1 VKFGADFRRQEL
13 NYFGES
19 NPRGNFNF
27 TGAATAVPGIAGSGS
42 DFADFLLGVPDSTTI
57 GYGNADKYLRAS
69 TYDASFND
77 DWRVNSALTL
87 NGGLRWD
94 FSEPVTEKYGRL
106 VNLDIAPGFTA
117 AEPVLGS
124 DPVGALTGQTYPSS
138 LIHPDWRT
146 FEPQLGLAWR
156 PISGSSLVVRS
167 SYSLR
172 YVTSV
177 YTTIA
182 QSMYQQYPLSNS
194 FTVYN
199 SPADPLTLANGFIP
213 SPSTESTSFAV
224 NPNFKVGYA
233 QNWTISVQKDLPGGM
248 QMVVNYTGIKGTRM
262 TQQFDPNTYAYG
274 GVNPCP
280 SCPVGFTYE
289 TSNGNST
296 RNAGYI
302 QLRRR
307 LHAGFTA
314 SGQYTYAKA
323 IDDVPTG
330 AAQNWLDLSG
340 ERGLSNFDQ
349 RQNVNVTLQ
358 YTSGMGIGGGTFISG
373 WRAAA
378 LKEWTFLI
386 PIVWGTGLPENPNYQ
401 EDLGGSGFLGPLR
414 PDFTGAPLYAAPL
427 GSGLSLNP
435 AAFAA
440 PALGVYGNA
449 ARDSITGPDQF
460 SLNASMSRTFRMNDR
475 TTLTLTVA
483 STNALNH
490 PVPSSYGV
498 TYGSP
503 QLGTAIYPASGMRSM
518 LTTFRFNF

>member
-1 VKFGADFRRQEL
+1 
-13 NYFGES
+13 
-19 NPRGNFNF
+19 
-27 TGAATAVPGIAGSGS
+27 
-42 DFADFLLGVPDSTTI
+42 
-57 GYGNADKYLRAS
+57 
-69 TYDASFND
+69 
-77 DWRVNSALTL
+77 
-87 NGGLRWD
+87 
-94 FSEPVTEKYGRL
+94 
-106 VNLDIAPGFTA
+106 
-117 AEPVLGS
+117 
-124 DPVGALTGQTYPSS
+124 
-138 LIHPDWRT
+138 
-146 FEPQLGLAWR
+146 
-156 PISGSSLVVRS
+156 
-167 SYSLR
+167 
-172 YVTSV
+172 
-177 YTTIA
+177 
-182 QSMYQQYPLSNS
+182 
-194 FTVYN
+194 
-199 SPADPLTLANGFIP
+199 
-213 SPSTESTSFAV
+213 
-224 NPNFKVGYA
+224 
-233 QNWTISVQKDLPGGM
+233 M

-296 RNAGYI
+296 RNEGYI